1 MTIAHCDLKS
11 SNILLDEEITAHVGD
26 FGLAKFLFKSP
37 LNKQISI
44 TLKGSIGY
52 IPPEYGSGVNV
63 STLGDVYSFGIM
75 LLELFTSR
83 RPTDEIVKDGLNNQQ
98 YVKTN
103 LPRHVMDIV
112 DPSLLL
118 LYDKHNKHNDNASDL
133 EEKAILQDDKYILK
147 LNANNMIQGYL
158 VSVLKIGPLCS
169 SSSPTYQMP
178 ISIALDKIHSIN
190 NLFL

>member
-1 MTIAHCDLKS
+1 MAIAHRDLKS
-11 SNILLDEEITAHVGD
+11 SNILLNKEMTAHV
-26 FGLAKFLFKSP
+26 
-37 LNKQISI
+37 
-44 TLKGSIGY
+44 
-52 IPPEYGSGVNV
+52 EYGSGVNT
-63 STLGDVYSFGIM
+63 STFGDVYSFGIM

-83 RPTDEIVKDGLNNQQ
+83 RPTDEIFKDGLNIQQ

-118 LYDKHNKHNDNASDL
+118 LYDKYNRHNYKANDL
-133 EEKAILQDDKYILK
+133 EEKAILQDDEYILK
-147 LNANNMIQGYL
+147 LNANNMIEGCL
-158 VSVLKIGPLCS
+158 VSVLKIGLLCS
-169 SSSPTYQMP
+169 SSSPRDRMP

>member
-1 MTIAHCDLKS
+1 MIIAHCDLKS
-11 SNILLDEEITAHVGD
+11 SNILLDEKITAHVGD

-44 TLKGSIGY
+44 TLKGSIGD

-63 STLGDVYSFGIM
+63 STLGDIYSFGIM
-75 LLELFTSR
+75 LLELFTGR

-98 YVKTN
+98 YIKTN

-118 LYDKHNKHNDNASDL
+118 LYDKHNKHNDNTSDL
-133 EEKAILQDDKYILK
+133 EEKAILQDDEYILK
-147 LNANNMIQGYL
+147 LNANNMIQGCL
-158 VSVLKIGPLCS
+158 VLVLKIGLLCS

>member
-1 MTIAHCDLKS
+1 M
-11 SNILLDEEITAHVGD
+11 NICSVSQHIHLYVA
-26 FGLAKFLFKSP
+26 
-37 LNKQISI
+37 
-44 TLKGSIGY
+44 
-52 IPPEYGSGVNV
+52 EYGSGVNV
-63 STLGDVYSFGIM
+63 STLGDIYSFGIM
-75 LLELFTSR
+75 LLELFTGR

-98 YVKTN
+98 YIKTN

-118 LYDKHNKHNDNASDL
+118 LYDKHNKHNDNTSDL
-133 EEKAILQDDKYILK
+133 EEKAILQDDEYILK
-147 LNANNMIQGYL
+147 LNASNMIQGCL
-158 VSVLKIGPLCS
+158 VLVLKIGLLCS

>member
-1 MTIAHCDLKS
+1 MIIAHCDLKS

-44 TLKGSIGY
+44 TLKGSIGD

-63 STLGDVYSFGIM
+63 STLGDIYSFGIM
-75 LLELFTSR
+75 LLELFTGR

-98 YVKTN
+98 YIKTN

-118 LYDKHNKHNDNASDL
+118 LYDKHNKHNDNTSDL
-133 EEKAILQDDKYILK
+133 EEKAILQDDEYILK
-147 LNANNMIQGYL
+147 LNANFY
-158 VSVLKIGPLCS
+158 
-169 SSSPTYQMP
+169 
-178 ISIALDKIHSIN
+178 
-190 NLFL
+190 